1 MQAGVRN
8 KLVSRF
14 FVSLAIA
21 FLFGFVV
28 SETSFQILTRN
39 TEREVE
45 DYQIIIPFGTAER
58 IENGFLIPSIPESMV
73 FFEGDRIIVK
83 NEDEISHQLG
93 PIWVPAGSTG
103 ILALEKPQSYSLAC
117 TFQPTKVMGLEVRQR
132 LTNDIRLQGILAI
145 GLPSGI
151 LIWLFSIVI
160 FPLDPQKREEEGL
173 WAKKN

>member
-1 MQAGVRN
+1 
-8 KLVSRF
+8 
-14 FVSLAIA
+14 
-21 FLFGFVV
+21 
-28 SETSFQILTRN
+28 
-39 TEREVE
+39 
-45 DYQIIIPFGTAER
+45 
-58 IENGFLIPSIPESMV
+58 MV

-103 ILALEKPQSYSLAC
+103 TLALETPQTYSLAC
-117 TFQPTKVMGLEVRQR
+117 TFQPTKIMGLEVRQR

-160 FPLDPQKREEEGL
+160 FPLDSKKREEEGS
-173 WAKKN
+173 WAKLD